1 MSDFDAKALIEDM
14 LAGNT
19 ISEQNI
25 MTLTK
30 LITPLLD
37 AEPNVLTVPAPITCV
52 GDIHG
57 QFHDML
63 EMFRI
68 CGRPPFT
75 NYLFLGDY
83 VDRGFYSVEC
93 VCLALLLKLAYP
105 QRIFLIRGNHES
117 R

>member
-1 MSDFDAKALIEDM
+1 MSDFDAKTLIEDM

-57 QFHDML
+57 
-63 EMFRI
+63 
-68 CGRPPFT
+68 
-75 NYLFLGDY
+75 
-83 VDRGFYSVEC
+83 
-93 VCLALLLKLAYP
+93 
-105 QRIFLIRGNHES
+105 
-117 R
+117 